1 LALFYCTPV
10 VMTDEKSGP
19 TGQASVFKEGYSG
32 RGGRGRGRGGR
43 GGRSGRSQGSD
54 LESRG
59 GHSRIEPSIGRGG
72 RSNGSGNSNH
82 SRHPRHPSSSPANS
96 KVNPLNQQ
104 QSFHDKKLGNKGG
117 ADRKGRPRSSSN
129 DKQEYYATK
138 KLIEGPYS
146 HLFCSE
152 RHGFALSRLL
162 FQNQDWR
169 HIFLQTSHLQMQQH
183 HQKSTGASSLSTSNS
198 DFKKITCDQLEQWWE
213 AVKIVRCHVTFYEH
227 LATSNNLSF
236 AERCP
241 ICLDDEMVCPFIA
254 PCGHSFC
261 LPCVLGYLSSVAK
274 NLNAEN
280 DRVQKNLQSNNGG
293 VVGSSPVRM
302 GTNRASVTS
311 VRARCPLCSSGSSM
325 VLNSGESIITYKD
338 LRPVVFVPVAAVNAK
353 IINDNS
359 CGLGKRNA
367 SKQNSSQKITA
378 ESARIETRM
387 KFVKL
392 HRVRGCPAPYLPL
405 LGNRIRGGVP
415 ISNNVINSSEL
426 CLPDLP
432 DGDDDVEECTYA
444 RQYFTGTKEYERVLQ
459 YDLDELVNYREK
471 NIHCQ
476 LDPREDWNVSMA
488 IEAIHAAQRRWNGH
502 EGRNGGFRVME
513 LAAKSEHAHGL
524 CDFVLEA
531 HDKESRTEG
540 AQINPRNDIEAK
552 AIGGDDGAVS
562 VENEQYNNS
571 LEQTHH
577 GRQKLEKSALLNPGS
592 AYLHH
597 SRIASHSSEN
607 IQESIPKLT
616 GKPVDELL
624 YYQSSDGQ
632 LCFLSGIDVALLMNE
647 FSLHNC
653 DDGNED
659 NRSELDAAID
669 EKSVSPSCGRE
680 KTPKNKRDRLPLPD
694 ELTASVIAIEHVVV
708 TPSLVKRKPFLSHVP
723 MNSTVSFVE
732 IDWYSGGDDRNK
744 PMLSRSTL
752 SKFRGEL
759 QRRKSERIQAAKV
772 ERKADMAAKAKSL
785 NDERRRREDLLGP
798 GYIEGGGRQIID
810 PDDEFFQITDSS
822 NQTAEPIFKF
832 NQVCAEGGLWP
843 ELASAT
849 GTGYDISIAGNL
861 TMPSSSTLVSRS
873 PSKIPATSPWGTR
886 KLVGAVKTNTSH
898 SNDRNLKS
906 PSDGA
911 LRNLSG
917 ASLSSQ
923 RNSVPNTL
931 STKKNKT
938 SAPPSRPNT
947 GKDKGPWG
955 L

>member
-1 LALFYCTPV
+1 
-10 VMTDEKSGP
+10 MIDEKSGP
-19 TGQASVFKEGYSG
+19 TGQASVSNEGYNG

-43 GGRSGRSQGSD
+43 GGRSQGSN

-59 GHSRIEPSIGRGG
+59 GHSRIKPSIGRGG
-72 RSNGSGNSNH
+72 GRNGSGNSNQ
-82 SRHPRHPSSSPANS
+82 SRHPRQPSNSSANG
-96 KVNPLNQQ
+96 KVNLLNRQ
-104 QSFHDKKLGNKGG
+104 QSFRDKNLGNKGG

-138 KLIEGPYS
+138 KMIEGPYS

-152 RHGFALSRLL
+152 RHGFALSRVL

-183 HQKSTGASSLSTSNS
+183 HQKSTGAGSLPTSNT
-198 DFKKITCDQLEQWWE
+198 DIKKITSDQLEQWWE
-213 AVKIVRCHVTFYEH
+213 AVKIVRCHVSFYEH
-227 LATSNNLSF
+227 LEGTSNNLSF

-274 NLNAEN
+274 DLNAEN
-280 DRVQKNLQSNNGG
+280 DRVQKNMQSNNGG

-325 VLNSGESIITYKD
+325 VLNSGESLITYKD

-353 IINDNS
+353 MINENS
-359 CGLGKRNA
+359 CGFGNRIAN
-367 SKQNSSQKITA
+367 KQDSSQKNTA
-378 ESARIETRM
+378 ENARIGTRM

-415 ISNNVINSSEL
+415 FSNDVINSSEL

-444 RQYFTGTKEYERVLQ
+444 RHYFTGTKEYERVLQ

-502 EGRNGGFRVME
+502 EGRDGGFIVME
-513 LAAKSEHAHGL
+513 SATKLEHAHGL

-531 HDKESRTEG
+531 HDKESITDG
-540 AQINPRNDIEAK
+540 SQINPSNDVEAK
-552 AIGGDDGAVS
+552 AIGDDDGAAS
-562 VENEQYNNS
+562 AENEHYNNS
-571 LEQTHH
+571 LEPTNQC
-577 GRQKLEKSALLNPGS
+577 RQKLKNSALLNPGS
-592 AYLHH
+592 AYLHC
-597 SRIASHSSEN
+597 SCIASHSSDS
-607 IQESIPKLT
+607 IQEIIPKLT
-616 GKPVDELL
+616 GKPVDEFL

-632 LCFLSGIDVALLMNE
+632 LCFLSGIDVALLMHE
-647 FSLHNC
+647 FSLYNC
-653 DDGNED
+653 DDGSED

-680 KTPKNKRDRLPLPD
+680 KTLKKKRNRLPLPD

-732 IDWYSGGDDRNK
+732 IDWYSGGDDGNK

-759 QRRKSERIQAAKV
+759 QRRKSERIQAAKI

-785 NDERRRREDLLGP
+785 KDERRRREDLLGH
-798 GYIEGGGRQIID
+798 GYIEGGGRQMID
-810 PDDEFFQITDSS
+810 PDDEFFQITNSS
-822 NQTAEPIFKF
+822 DQTAEPIFKF
-832 NQVCAEGGLWP
+832 NQVCAEGGFWP

-849 GTGYDISIAGNL
+849 GAGHDISIAGNL

-873 PSKIPATSPWGTR
+873 PTKIPAASPWGTG
-886 KLVGAVKTNTSH
+886 KLVGAMKTNTSRSNH
-898 SNDRNLKS
+898 SSDRNLKS

-911 LRNLSG
+911 LRNISG

-931 STKKNKT
+931 STKKNET
-938 SAPPSRPNT
+938 FASPSRPTT